1 MTGRDAAQ
9 AFENFLNGAS
19 KQDREEF
26 AEYLTQN
33 THRTLQQG
41 AMTLI
46 GQCIQKWAD
55 CNDKGDFDL
64 RNEAT
69 VKLCKAITDKF
80 DKYSFY
86 LPFI

>member
-33 THRTLQQG
+33 THRTLQQNLH
-41 AMTLI
+41 TYHSIL
-46 GQCIQKWAD
+46 
-55 CNDKGDFDL
+55 
-64 RNEAT
+64 NEDM
-69 VKLCKAITDKF
+69 V
-80 DKYSFY
+80 
-86 LPFI
+86 P